1 MTGQYTMFPVYEMSL
16 NVRVTWQAHSLSTSG
31 SNGSNK
37 LMPRRQLLADGT
49 ETDACSGAIAKH
61 HHSALLAQYLQAAGV
76 PLCPACR
83 RRDSRRAG
91 ALVDLE
97 AYKQM
102 TIDQILTQ
110 CGLCDAH
117 GFLVTAKNAGSGG
130 QEARQGIRKDTLID
144 YSFALA
150 LPGRHAETVQ
160 LTTRMGDSKDEGQML
175 MKMTA
180 RSGEY
185 ALVVRYLSVGVGM
198 DVQKWHLAVTD
209 PQQRLQRHQAILLT
223 LRDTLLSPDGALTAA
238 MLPHLTGLEGALVI
252 RTGVGRAPTYSALK
266 DDFITRLQAMESET
280 CRVTAFETVDG
291 FHSLMEELIQTSY
304 PSLPPTS
311 SYTAPRTSISEG
323 EKK

>member
-1 MTGQYTMFPVYEMSL
+1 MIGQGNPFPMYEMSL

-49 ETDACSGAIAKH
+49 ETDACTGAIAKH
-61 HHSALLAQYLQAAGV
+61 HHAALLTQYMQAAGV

-102 TIDQILTQ
+102 TVDQILNE

-117 GFLVTAKNAGSGG
+117 GFLVTAKNAGSDG
-130 QEARQGIRKDTLID
+130 QEARQRLSKDTLID

-150 LPGRHAETVQ
+150 LPGHHAETIQ

-185 ALVVRYLSVGVGM
+185 ALIVRYFSVGVGM
-198 DVQKWHLAVTD
+198 DVKKWHLAVTD
-209 PQQRLQRHQAILLT
+209 TEQRLQRHQAILLT

-252 RTGVGRAPTYSALK
+252 RTSVGRAPIYSALK
-266 DDFITRLQAMESET
+266 DDFLVRLQAMENET
-280 CRVTAFETVDG
+280 CRVIPFATVDA
-291 FHSLMEELIQTSY
+291 FYSVMEELIQTSY
-304 PSLPPTS
+304 PSLPPS
-311 SYTAPRTSISEG
+311 SSSKG
-323 EKK
+323 DEK